1 MRLLVIS
8 PDCNLFSALENLLPR
23 LSGLSAVSLL
33 DTYPSPEQLAEEL
46 RTKRPAVVLVGL
58 SDAEPALRAIE
69 LIHAQHP
76 EVLTISAN
84 TVNSPELILTSLR
97 AGAFEYFGP
106 PFEAEQLV
114 RVFKRADGGRIN
126 VQPKG
131 RLIVF
136 LPAHGG
142 SGASTAALHV
152 ADAISR
158 LGGGKVLLM
167 DFDSHSGALEFRT
180 QLKTEFNLADALRRD
195 GGLDQH
201 VWRRLAARWR
211 GIEVL
216 APPSES
222 FLPPEIYQRMSFVLE
237 SARDVYS
244 WVIADLPP
252 AIYTSCLDVLGQ
264 AESVYL
270 VCTPEPVSLHLAHR
284 RSRELRRLGLAKG
297 SLKLI
302 VNRITPEHR
311 LKPEEVQELVEIPV
325 AWSLRNDY
333 RGLAQATMSG
343 LPVAQT
349 SQLGQQFT
357 GLARQIIGVGDP
369 EPDRSTGWSKMVSS
383 VGRVFSRSSV
393 EEESSRPAPV
403 GSAAD

>member
-8 PDCNLFSALENLLPR
+8 PDGNLISALEDLMPR
-23 LSGLSAVSLL
+23 LDGLSAVSLL
-33 DTYPSPEQLAEEL
+33 DSYPSPEQLAESL

-58 SDAEPALRAIE
+58 SEAEPALRTIE
-69 LIHAQHP
+69 LLHAQHP

-97 AGAFEYFGP
+97 AGALEYFGP

-131 RLIVF
+131 RLIAF

-211 GIEVL
+211 DIEVL

-237 SARDVYS
+237 SARDAYS

-264 AESVYL
+264 AESIYL

-284 RSRELRRLGLAKG
+284 RSRELRRLGLAKN

-302 VNRITPEHR
+302 MNRITPEHC

-325 AWSLRNDY
+325 AWGLRNDY

-357 GLARQIIGVGDP
+357 GLARQIMGVADA
-369 EPDRSTGWSKMVSS
+369 EPDRSKGWSKVVSS
-383 VGRVFSRSSV
+383 VGRVFSRSSA
-393 EEESSRPAPV
+393 EGEIRQPAAV
-403 GSAAD
+403 GSATD